1 MSQVLSG
8 KQVNGFLFSCWREPS
23 IKCEDLAQSIIWEE
37 TGLFPLERVQK
48 GISGALDAGKNMNFT
63 FCLWSQ
69 SHSFSMSGIFAG
81 HASAYISTFLFRGAN
96 WCVQT
101 SPVRRCQH
109 KGTLWSSDCKENNWP
124 KRKWVII
131 WEPCNVIQ
139 THTQTITQ
147 WQSWSWSDTRTPE
160 DQGHYVNKS

>member
-1 MSQVLSG
+1 MSQALSG
-8 KQVNGFLFSCWREPS
+8 KQVNRFLFSCWCEPI
-23 IKCEDLAQSIIWEE
+23 IKCEDLAQSIIWEV

-48 GISGALDAGKNMNFT
+48 VDKWSFGCWQKYEFYILFVKPEPYLFNIWD
-63 FCLWSQ
+63 FCWTCLC
-69 SHSFSMSGIFAG
+69 I
-81 HASAYISTFLFRGAN
+81 YICTFLFVGPTG
-96 WCVQT
+96 VQT
-101 SPVRRCQH
+101 SPVWRCQH
-109 KGTLWSSDCKENNWP
+109 KGALWSSDCKENNWP